1 MLKLSA
7 PAWEDSLVILR
18 GWLGKGRGHGH
29 AKASS
34 AAALQHLSL
43 GKQVFSLPQLACF
56 RTASAQPRGWL
67 RAAATTTMA
76 STLEGPLLSEGMT
89 GAVARGE
96 RARSAGAG
104 ALLGGARAYAGGG
117 GVEGGDGDASFSFH
131 RVADDTLECLQ
142 DQFEALVEDEEVE
155 GADVTCESGVLE
167 IDLGQSGTYVINK
180 QAPNEQLWLSSPISG
195 PFRYDYSRE
204 VGAWVYSRD
213 NHRLEDKLSDE
224 LSDILGTP
232 VCINTEPLA

>member
-1 MLKLSA
+1 MLRAAGGRASSLRLTA
-7 PAWEDSLVILR
+7 PAWEDSLATILR
-18 GWLGKGRGHGH
+18 GWLGKGHGH
-29 AKASS
+29 ATACS
-34 AAALQHLSL
+34 AVAQQDPSL
-43 GKQVFSLPQLACF
+43 GKKVPSLPQLASF
-56 RTASAQPRGWL
+56 HTVSAQARGWP
-67 RAAATTTMA
+67 RAAAVTATT
-76 STLEGPLLSEGMT
+76 TLEGPLLREG
-89 GAVARGE
+89 R
-96 RARSAGAG
+96 AGAG
-104 ALLGGARAYAGGG
+104 ARDGRAPCAAPLPARAYASDGAGG
-117 GVEGGDGDASFSFH
+117 AFSFH
-131 RVADDTLECLQ
+131 RVADETLECLQ
-142 DQFEALVEDEEVE
+142 DQFEALVEDEDVE
-155 GADVTCESGVLE
+155 GADVTCDSGVLE